1 VLAVTTIVIISSLS
15 ILYSLIKVASASCF
29 LKLSDFT
36 IFISFNKIFT
46 KNTSYLNYNT
56 MGDNKSIS
64 IDIEINGNSQKQLD
78 QYKAAFDGLRT
89 SITNLSNPISKLD
102 GDISKLTGSIGQL
115 NKQNTSV
122 ADSAIKVRETYEA
135 LEKIYEGVEIA
146 IGFLK
151 TGTISL
157 TTALTGGLSLLL
169 TFGPELIS
177 IISSFFKGK
186 EAVAQMTDKL
196 KGFNEIMKAA
206 GSDAAAQTAKLNLL
220 YKSATD
226 VKKSDDERAES
237 IRLLKKEFP
246 GYFEH
251 LSTEDF
257 KNGKANATY
266 LTLTNSI
273 IANARAKAALNKIT
287 EESAKILDAEYKI
300 QKIKGAHA
308 QEQQILNDKK
318 KDLQE
323 KAKRGGGHRSGLLWQ
338 VDEEIKKSNE
348 REQQSLAAAQKI
360 IDKTNKL
367 ITGYTKLGGGANKIA
382 GIMGAEN
389 GDSNP
394 SVSLNVNS
402 GSRAGSRSRKRTSPV
417 EAKREPSLE
426 PEFNT
431 GKFVKDSLDQSV
443 QQSLEAKS
451 NAIVKNT
458 QLTHQR
464 VSDLDAE
471 AAKKRIALEEGLTK
485 AKINFGEK
493 FVDAALKN
501 SKKDSAIF
509 KAAFLAKKATA
520 IADTIIST
528 KNAVMESFKAYAGI
542 PFIGQALGI
551 AQAVFMGAQG
561 AMSVAEIAKQ
571 KPGFAGGGW
580 FRSDGKGAL
589 LSGYSRTDDTNA
601 YLRSGE
607 AVVVSEAMRN
617 PWARNLVSAINV
629 AHGGRDFSIANPGRG
644 YAIGGIFTDGG
655 NSNRYYSQPLNDQKD
670 LANTIAYQMI
680 NNFPPV
686 YVDVKDINTQQNIL
700 ARTVD
705 RVNL

>member
-1 VLAVTTIVIISSLS
+1 MA
-15 ILYSLIKVASASCF
+15 
-29 LKLSDFT
+29 
-36 IFISFNKIFT
+36 
-46 KNTSYLNYNT
+46 
-56 MGDNKSIS
+56 DNNNDIS
-64 IDIEINGNSQKQLD
+64 INIEINTNGQQQLN
-78 QYKAAFDGLRT
+78 QYKTAFDGLRT
-89 SITNLSNPISKLD
+89 SINNLSNPINKLN
-102 GDISKLTGSIGQL
+102 GEISKLSTASNDLGSKNDFI
-115 NKQNTSV
+115 S
-122 ADSAIKVRETYEA
+122 DSAIKVADNFRA
-135 LEKIYEGVEIA
+135 LEQIFKAVKNGMTL
-146 IGFLK
+146 LK
-151 TGTISL
+151 AGTLSL
-157 TTALTGGLSLLL
+157 SAALTGGLSILL
-169 TFGPELIS
+169 TFAPEIIS
-177 IISSFFKGK
+177 LVSSFFKGK

-206 GSDAAAQTAKLNLL
+206 GSDAATQTAKLNLL

-300 QKIKGAHA
+300 QKIKNAHA
-308 QEQQILNDKK
+308 QEQQILDNKK

-323 KAKRGGGHRSGLLWQ
+323 KTKGGGGHRMGVLWQ
-338 VDEEIKKSNE
+338 VDEEKKKSDE
-348 REQQSLAAAQKI
+348 RAQKSLAEAQKI
-360 IDKTNKL
+360 IDDTNKL

-382 GIMGAEN
+382 GIMSSGNTGA
-389 GDSNP
+389 DT
-394 SVSLNVNS
+394 SVSLNVDS
-402 GSRAGSRSRKRTSPV
+402 GSKRVRKTAKPAPLV
-417 EAKREPSLE
+417 DAKREPSIEL
-426 PEFNT
+426 EFNT

-443 QQSLEAKS
+443 QQSLDAKS
-451 NAIVKNT
+451 NAIVKNV

-501 SKKDSAIF
+501 SKKDSAIY
-509 KAAFLAKKATA
+509 KAAFLAKKATS
-520 IADTIIST
+520 IADTVIST
-528 KNAVMESFKAYAGI
+528 KRAVMESFKAYSGI

-561 AMSVAEIAKQ
+561 AMSIAEIAKQ
-571 KPGFAGGGW
+571 KPGFAGGGQ

-589 LSGYSRTDDTNA
+589 LPGYSSVDNTNA

-629 AHGGRDFSIANPGRG
+629 AHGGRDFSIANQGRG